1 MKRVVVLMGGLSSE
15 REVSLR
21 TGRAVSDALRG
32 RGYDVVDI
40 DMGRDVA
47 SVLAAARPDVVFN
60 ALHGRFGEDGCV
72 QGICEVLGLPY
83 MGSGVLASALAMD
96 KVIAKRAFAAAG
108 LPVPEGVDGTADE
121 LRGKTLASMGLA
133 TPVVVKPRFEGS
145 SVGVSIVRAEGEL
158 AAAVQH
164 ASATGP
170 HVLVERFVQGRE
182 VCVGVLDG
190 RALGTIEIVP
200 ASGFYDY
207 EAKYQR
213 SDTQYLY
220 PAPLDETQRDTVMRI
235 SARAHEVLGCRG
247 VTRAD
252 VLVPDLPP
260 RGARKDQFGTPVLLE
275 INTLPGMTATSL
287 IPKIARGAG
296 ISFEDLCGAL
306 VESARLGA

>member
-1 MKRVVVLMGGLSSE
+1 MKRVVVLLGGLSSE

-21 TGRAVSDALRG
+21 TGRAVSDALRS
-32 RGYDVVDI
+32 RGYDVVDV
-40 DMGRDVA
+40 DMNRDVA
-47 SVLAAARPDVVFN
+47 TALQAAKPDAVFN
-60 ALHGRFGEDGCV
+60 ALHGRYGEDGCV
-72 QGICEVLGLPY
+72 QGICEVLGVPY
-83 MGSGVLASALAMD
+83 TGSGVLASALAMD
-96 KVIAKRAFAAAG
+96 KVLAKRAFAAAG

-121 LRGKTLASMGLA
+121 LRGKTLAALGLSA
-133 TPVVVKPRFEGS
+133 PVVVKPRFEGS
-145 SVGVSIVRAEGEL
+145 SVGVSIVQDERDFPGALER
-158 AAAVQH
+158 

-170 HVLVERFVQGRE
+170 HVLVERFVRGRE

-213 SDTQYLY
+213 NDTQYLY
-220 PAPLDETQRDTVMRI
+220 PARLDAAQHDVVMALC
-235 SARAHEVLGCRG
+235 ARAHDVLGCRG

-252 VLVPDLPP
+252 VLVPD
-260 RGARKDQFGTPVLLE
+260 GASPVLLE
-275 INTLPGMTATSL
+275 INTLPGMTGTSL

-296 ISFEDLCGAL
+296 ISFEDLCARL